1 MTHQLPLPLD
11 PADADSGQ
19 AVPTSLR
26 FSVAT
31 EGGEPFDDE
40 ERYFEPW
47 WPGAQAFLR
56 RSGGHFELRTE
67 HLSDPLVVFPELR
80 PGLRMLAADGVVIE
94 GTLLA
99 LDDAGR
105 PGAGLLRRRLAG
117 VAHPDAIVEGAF
129 VAADLLYVEGRSM
142 TRQPFVE
149 RRSQLASVLPDSEH
163 VVVNRGLVGEGVTL
177 GRAVASLGLD
187 GISARRLDGRWRPG
201 PAGDDWL
208 RLRTAEKPTLP
219 PRPFLVL
226 LEKLPLGD

>member
-11 PADADSGQ
+11 PDDADSGR
-19 AVPTSLR
+19 ALPAHLP

-31 EGGEPFDDE
+31 DGGQPFDDV

-56 RSGGHFELRTE
+56 RSGDHLEIRTE
-67 HLSDPLVVFPELR
+67 HLSDPLVIFPELR
-80 PGLRMLAADGVVIE
+80 PGLRGLAADGVIIE

-105 PGAGLLRRRLAG
+105 PNAGLLRRRLAG
-117 VAHPDAIVEGAF
+117 VAGPDTIAEGAF
-129 VAADLLYVEGRSM
+129 VGADLLYVEGRPLA
-142 TRQPFVE
+142 RQPFVE
-149 RRSQLASVLPDSEH
+149 RRRQLASVLPDSEH
-163 VVVNRGLVGEGVTL
+163 VVVNRGLVGEGITL

-201 PAGDDWL
+201 PAGDAWL
-208 RLRTAEKPTLP
+208 RLHTAETPTLP

-226 LEKLPLGD
+226 LEKLPLRD